1 MQASLQVFAS
11 EWIVIGDDEN
21 HGALATA
28 AEIERFK
35 DHVRLNGFGGR
46 PAVRKQARA
55 RIVSRQREA
64 PPASKTRPLVKRTTP
79 TRRAEVVA
87 DLPALLRDARPVVII
102 GGEDHQQKLDRIV
115 RRTRIAIEWCGC
127 EDGERIARRVREHHL
142 AGLVVLDGLGGH
154 SKLATLMKAAR
165 ENNLPLAY
173 ANKGGIESI
182 VLALR
187 KIDARFAVRGPIR

>member
-11 EWIVIGDDEN
+11 EWIVIGDDES
-21 HGALATA
+21 HALATA

-35 DHVRLNGFGGR
+35 DHVRRNGFGSR
-46 PAVRKQARA
+46 PAVRKPARA
-55 RIVSRQREA
+55 RIDSRHREA
-64 PPASKTRPLVKRTTP
+64 PPPAPKSGPRAKRTAP
-79 TRRAEVVA
+79 TRRTEVVA

-102 GGEDHQQKLDRIV
+102 GGEDHQQKLDRIIK
-115 RRTRIAIEWCGC
+115 RTRIAIEWCGC
-127 EDGERIARRVREHHL
+127 EDGERIARRVREHHI

-165 ENNLPLAY
+165 ENNLRLAY